1 MLSSTDIKWNSINKN
16 QMKQFLKSINP
27 LVEIVTTDTRK
38 SNKYNNDTYLPRGCL
53 SAIWGKQTNI
63 VKYDSMFSD
72 SKRRWIAFKMEA
84 NKKIVLVIM
93 LYRLLATTSNG
104 TNIVKVQLDRINK
117 TKSTI
122 THRRELL

>member
-1 MLSSTDIKWNSINKN
+1 
-16 QMKQFLKSINP
+16 
-27 LVEIVTTDTRK
+27 
-38 SNKYNNDTYLPRGCL
+38 
-53 SAIWGKQTNI
+53 
-63 VKYDSMFSD
+63 MFSD

-93 LYRLLATTSNG
+93 LYRLLAITSNG

>member
-53 SAIWGKQTNI
+53 SAIWGK
-63 VKYDSMFSD
+63 
-72 SKRRWIAFKMEA
+72 
-84 NKKIVLVIM
+84 
-93 LYRLLATTSNG
+93 
-104 TNIVKVQLDRINK
+104 
-117 TKSTI
+117 
-122 THRRELL
+122 

>member
-1 MLSSTDIKWNSINKN
+1 
-16 QMKQFLKSINP
+16 
-27 LVEIVTTDTRK
+27 
-38 SNKYNNDTYLPRGCL
+38 
-53 SAIWGKQTNI
+53 
-63 VKYDSMFSD
+63 
-72 SKRRWIAFKMEA
+72 MEA

>member
-1 MLSSTDIKWNSINKN
+1 
-16 QMKQFLKSINP
+16 
-27 LVEIVTTDTRK
+27 
-38 SNKYNNDTYLPRGCL
+38 
-53 SAIWGKQTNI
+53 
-63 VKYDSMFSD
+63 MFSD